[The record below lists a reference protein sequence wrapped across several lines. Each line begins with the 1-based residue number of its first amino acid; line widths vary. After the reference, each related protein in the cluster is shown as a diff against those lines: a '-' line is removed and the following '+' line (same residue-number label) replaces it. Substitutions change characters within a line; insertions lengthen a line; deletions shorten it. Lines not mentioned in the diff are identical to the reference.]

1 MDAIPLFQWI
11 CGQGAAPPAP
21 PCGDRALLRLLLH
34 HRLLPRFGARIR
46 REPPPWCGPRLRE
59 AVRLREVEAGERLR
73 RDLDALRELSAA
85 ADAGPLVVVKG
96 ATAYAL
102 TGDPALL
109 SLSADVDLLC
119 ADPEGLCAA
128 ARARGF
134 HETRSAGPPFWR
146 ARGPGGNGDARA
158 GPTWPH
164 DLAELTRDGVCLEV
178 HRHYPVLSYPAGVD
192 GADLAPARSPRGWA
206 QRFGEVTAAEMRHEH
221 LLPHSVPGGVP
232 GTGDLRFAG
241 PAASVLVLCAH
252 ELRGSLRPPGHPGS
266 GVRFGTLA
274 NIFDLAHH
282 PGFDRA
288 EFAALVDAFAGHDS
302 VRFAGSLLERWFGS
316 DPLRAGAPARGEPY
330 PRLVSWFGGWA
341 ALSTARELL
350 FVPGLETSV
359 RRLGAEPVAGPGAR
373 GTVRV
378 DAGADAAPEEGPRGP
393 RWIGQLAPGARL
405 TFDLDVRWAPDGL
418 RLDVC
423 LPPPRGGAGE
433 LQHVHVCGEPFDAVQ
448 TGVHVGPG
456 AAWEPFGA
464 GAVEVT
470 PGAGGRTVRLT
481 LPWTRLAVL
490 RRGRGPFRLM
500 LVVVRG
506 NTADPSANLDPD
518 AVVAVPLRVSPP
530 SVGRRLLPT
539 P

>member
-11 CGQGAAPPAP
+11 CGQGAAPPPP
-21 PCGDRALLRLLLH
+21 PCGDRALLRLLLR

-59 AVRLREVEAGERLR
+59 AVRRREAEAGERLR
-73 RDLDALRELSAA
+73 RDLNALRELSAA
-85 ADAGPLVVVKG
+85 AGAGPLVVVKG
-96 ATAYAL
+96 AAAYAL

-109 SLSADVDLLC
+109 PLSADVDLLC
-119 ADPEGLCAA
+119 ADPERLCAA

-134 HETRSAGPPFWR
+134 QETRPGWLPFWR
-146 ARGPGGNGDARA
+146 SRGSGGNGDARA
-158 GPTWPH
+158 GTTWPH
-164 DLAELTRDGVCLEV
+164 ELAELTRDGVCLEV
-178 HRHYPVLSYPAGVD
+178 HRYYPVLSYPAEVG
-192 GADLAPARSPRGWA
+192 GADLAPARSPRGWV
-206 QRFGEVTAAEMRHEH
+206 QRFGEVTAAEMHHEH
-221 LLPHSVPGGVP
+221 LLAHSVPGGAA

-252 ELRGSLRPPGHPGS
+252 EFRSALRPTGHPGS

-274 NIFDLAHH
+274 NIFALAHH

-316 DPLRAGAPARGEPY
+316 DPLRAGPPARGEPY
-330 PRLVSWFGGWA
+330 PGLVSWFGGWA

-350 FVPGLETSV
+350 FPPGLEAAV

-373 GTVRV
+373 GTLRV
-378 DAGADAAPEEGPRGP
+378 DARADAAAEEGPRAP

-405 TFDLDVRWAPDGL
+405 TFDLGVRWARDGL

-423 LPPPRGGAGE
+423 LPPPRGETGE
-433 LQHVHVCGEPFDAVQ
+433 RHHVHVCGEPFDAVQ
-448 TGVHVGPG
+448 TGAHGGPG
-456 AAWEPFGA
+456 AAWEPFGV

-470 PGAGGRTVRLT
+470 PGGAGRTVRLT
-481 LPWTRLAVL
+481 LPWTRVAAL

-500 LVVVRG
+500 LVVARG
-506 NTADPSANLDPD
+506 NAADPPPHLDAD
-518 AVVAVPLRVSPP
+518 AVVAVPLRVLPP
-530 SVGRRLLPT
+530 PAGLELLPT